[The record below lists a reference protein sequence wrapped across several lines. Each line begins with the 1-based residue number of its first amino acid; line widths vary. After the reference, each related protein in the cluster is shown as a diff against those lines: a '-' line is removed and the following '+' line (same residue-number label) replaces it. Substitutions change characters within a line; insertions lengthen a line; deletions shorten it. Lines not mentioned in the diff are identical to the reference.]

1 MTQIY
6 HPSLIFLSRF
16 RVCLLPNSHRVALC
30 LAFLH
35 LTLLSTSLPLF
46 VSLLV
51 YSTDNMELD
60 PGWLVLALFMLIEG
74 FLVILMILPVPSNDA
89 RRFIRDMVA
98 GLWDSKPI
106 QYFSI
111 AFLLLDAFYF
121 WFVSHALL
129 HPLYDFGILTPIDM
143 APTCEVKQAM
153 YREER
158 NAFISGMGLFLF
170 FVLNRLVDIQ
180 DKLHQ
185 ARDAEKRAQVR
196 EQTSKKDD

>member
-1 MTQIY
+1 MRDYRTF
-6 HPSLIFLSRF
+6 LIKKTRLGNSGART
-16 RVCLLPNSHRVALC
+16 RNIANQLCEQKAGLLFHFCATRPE
-30 LAFLH
+30 
-35 LTLLSTSLPLF
+35 
-46 VSLLV
+46 
-51 YSTDNMELD
+51 NMELD
-60 PGWLVLALFMLIEG
+60 PGWLVLYLFMLIEG

-89 RRFIRDMVA
+89 RRFIRDKVA

-121 WFVSHALL
+121 WFVFNALL
-129 HPLYDFGILTPIDM
+129 HPLHDFGILTPIDM
-143 APTCEVKQAM
+143 AVTCEIKQAM

-180 DKLHQ
+180 DKLHL
-185 ARDAEKRAQVR
+185 ARNAAKQTHIR
-196 EQTSKKDD
+196 EQKSKKNEEYKKDD